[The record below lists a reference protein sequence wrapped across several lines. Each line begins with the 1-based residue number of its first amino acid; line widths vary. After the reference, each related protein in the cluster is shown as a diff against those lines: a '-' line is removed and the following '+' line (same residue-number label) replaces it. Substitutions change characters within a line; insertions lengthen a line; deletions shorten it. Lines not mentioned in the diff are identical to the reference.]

1 MIFQKFRPC
10 LACCLFFS
18 IASLYQTL
26 GEDGGLLANLES
38 KVFVSQQQ
46 TNIWKQLFIL
56 ANLFKKSCNPSLGRG
71 AL

>member
-1 MIFQKFRPC
+1 MLPF
-10 LACCLFFS
+10 LS

-26 GEDGGLLANLES
+26 GEDGGLLAILAS
-38 KVFVSQQQ
+38 KVFVSQQK

-56 ANLFKKSCNPSLGRG
+56 PNLFKESCNPSLGRG